1 MNNRKHVQYIF
12 YGSLLLI
19 FSVLMFTLYYF
30 SLIQKDYGLRINLT
44 GRQRMLSQQIFK
56 EILLFNNNIISSDE
70 IQRTMTVFSETQ
82 DALLY
87 GGYAPAN
94 LEKHEFRKLPE
105 TSDSEIILK
114 LTDVKNE
121 WEPIK
126 NKILVFL
133 QTKDNKTLISIMSH
147 NKSLITKID
156 NSVYALQLE
165 SERKTLINRIIILS
179 FSTMISIL
187 LIINIINK
195 VRDLKNAERR
205 IEELETLLPI
215 CSSCK
220 KIRTNNEKPM
230 EPDSWTTIEHYLHKN
245 KDMTFTHGI
254 CPDCMN
260 KLYPGMLESIK
271 KQV

>member
-1 MNNRKHVQYIF
+1 MDNRKNFQYVF
-12 YGSLLLI
+12 YGSLLVI
-19 FSVLMFTLYYF
+19 FSILIFTLYYF
-30 SLIQKDYGLRINLT
+30 SLTQKDYGLRINLA
-44 GRQRMLSQQIFK
+44 GRQRMLSQQMFK
-56 EILLFNNNIISSDE
+56 EILLFSNNIISSDE
-70 IQRTMTVFSETQ
+70 IKRTIIIFTETQ

-105 TSDSEIILK
+105 TGDSEIILK

-133 QTKDNKTLISIMSH
+133 RTKDNKTLRSIISH

-156 NSVYALQLE
+156 NSVYALQLK
-165 SERKTLINRIIILS
+165 SEKKTLINRIIILS
-179 FSTMISIL
+179 FSIIISVL

-195 VRDLKNAERR
+195 VRDLKNAEKR
-205 IEELETLLPI
+205 IKELETLLPI

-220 KIRTNNEKPM
+220 KIRTDNEKPM
-230 EPDSWTTIEHYLHKN
+230 EPDSWTTIEHYLHEK

-254 CPDCMN
+254 CPECMN